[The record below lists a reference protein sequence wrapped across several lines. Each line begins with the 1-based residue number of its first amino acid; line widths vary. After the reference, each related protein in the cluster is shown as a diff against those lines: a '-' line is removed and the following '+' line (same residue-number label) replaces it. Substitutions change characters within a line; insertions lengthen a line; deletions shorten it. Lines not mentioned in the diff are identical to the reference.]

1 MPERV
6 LSPTQTTTVG
16 PIAAPDN
23 TALNGLRTDLKPI
36 LEKREPIVGLP
47 VPSPYLTVKQ
57 STLSGYKI
65 TFTIEGPFAAGTLT
79 LEIVP
84 GKLRGDDLT
93 PGELRTRGLLRVCA
107 AANFPRMLTRIEV
120 LLRTAQQKAVDEIK
134 TWQQIKAPTPARG
147 RG

>member
-1 MPERV
+1 MPERM

-23 TALNGLRTDLKPI
+23 TSLNGLRNDLKPI

-47 VPSPYLTVKQ
+47 VPCPFLTVKQ

-79 LEIVP
+79 MEIVP
-84 GKLRGDDLT
+84 GRQRGDAVT

-107 AANFPRMLTRIEV
+107 AANFPRIVTRIEFM
-120 LLRTAQQKAVDEIK
+120 LRTARSEEH
-134 TWQQIKAPTPARG
+134 TSE
-147 RG
+147 